1 MLGPSLVVG
10 RALLVFLVSLRR
22 QADQVMYSNTAGS
35 CKVSI
40 EFVCVKMCF
49 DSTDSV
55 FQHGCLM
62 SLSMVTEASSI
73 VLHFPIKA
81 NSCTSN
87 CYMSHPIPNAND
99 SHSIQIILPQKQLGR
114 KSEI

>member
-1 MLGPSLVVG
+1 MLGPGFVVG
-10 RALLVFLVSLRR
+10 RALLVFLVGPCRL
-22 QADQVMYSNTAGS
+22 DNQVMSSHIAES

-49 DSTDSV
+49 VSTDSV

-114 KSEI
+114 KSDM